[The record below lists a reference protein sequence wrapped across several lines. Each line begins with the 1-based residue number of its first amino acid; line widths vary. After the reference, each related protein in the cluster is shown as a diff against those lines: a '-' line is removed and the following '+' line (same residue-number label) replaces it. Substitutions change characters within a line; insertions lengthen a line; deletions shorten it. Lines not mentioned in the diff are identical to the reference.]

1 MQGPLIQGP
10 ASHARVLAKE
20 LDCTSPGKNLIIMV
34 RVLLILLGGAVI
46 LQADLLP
53 DKTFSLLPP
62 VNFTIKVAGL
72 AQVLLRWE
80 PNPDQEQMNVQLGYH
95 VKINAPQEDELE
107 TRNTESRHVS
117 VLHQGF
123 SASVR
128 TIPWYNHTLRAS
140 SWVSAELKAPPGSP
154 GTSIVNLTCT
164 TNTVATNCTHLQP
177 YQVSLHCTWLVG
189 KDAPE
194 DTQYFLYYRYGSQT
208 EECQEYSQDTLKR
221 KGACWFPRAF
231 IHSKGRDWLAVHVN
245 GSSKHTA
252 IKPFDQ
258 LFALHAIDQVN
269 PPVNVTA
276 RIEGTRLSIR
286 WEKPVS
292 AFPAHCFDYEVKIYN
307 TRKGYFQTANMTT
320 SEFTST
326 IRDISKY
333 SIQVR
338 AAVRSVCRAA
348 GLWSKWS
355 QAIEVGNDEPKPWTE
370 WVLVVLLTTVCLVF
384 ILSLTCSRCH
394 LWTTLFPPVPAPKR
408 SIKDFV
414 VTVNYEKSGSGETEI
429 EVISYVE
436 DPELEVLEAFVF

>member
-1 MQGPLIQGP
+1 M
-10 ASHARVLAKE
+10 
-20 LDCTSPGKNLIIMV
+20 IIMAC
-34 RVLLILLGGAVI
+34 VLLILLGGAVI
-46 LQADLLP
+46 LPADLLP

-62 VNFTIKVAGL
+62 VNFTMKEAGL

-80 PNPDQEQMNVQLGYH
+80 PNPDQEQMNVKLGYH
-95 VKINAPQEDELE
+95 VKINAPQEDEFE
-107 TRNTESRHVS
+107 TRSTESKHVS
-117 VLHQGF
+117 ILHQGF

-128 TIPWYNHTLRAS
+128 TIPWHNHTLRAS

-221 KGACWFPRAF
+221 KNACWFPRAF
-231 IHSKGRDWLAVHVN
+231 IHSKGRDWLAVRVN

-258 LFALHAIDQVN
+258 LFALHAI
-269 PPVNVTA
+269 
-276 RIEGTRLSIR
+276 
-286 WEKPVS
+286 
-292 AFPAHCFDYEVKIYN
+292 
-307 TRKGYFQTANMTT
+307 
-320 SEFTST
+320 
-326 IRDISKY
+326 
-333 SIQVR
+333 
-338 AAVRSVCRAA
+338 
-348 GLWSKWS
+348 
-355 QAIEVGNDEPKPWTE
+355 GNDEPKPWTE
-370 WVLVVLLTTVCLVF
+370 WFLVVLMTTVCIVF
-384 ILSLTCSRCH
+384 ILSLVCRRCH
-394 LWTTLFPPVPAPKR
+394 LWTKLFPPVPAPK
-408 SIKDFV
+408 SNIKDFV

-436 DPELEVLEAFVF
+436 EPELEVLEDFVF